1 MQEQRPA
8 LVLGPVVLAT
18 DENGIRP
25 QPYDLLERHE
35 PAGAAAGLAGGID
48 QAGRGQEVGYDAVL
62 ASDPSAP
69 GQRQD
74 TQRLAACRFAQP
86 LHRRI
91 EFGCPLPSP
100 ILGADE
106 ACHPEDLGL
115 GVRDGAHHRKLLQP
129 HAAGTDEL
137 AGGPSREGSRNH
149 EIGLQDE
156 DLFGGAGEDAEVAC
170 LRGDPGP
177 RCIAR
182 EGAEADDLLGSRE
195 VDQQLVGAHVDGG
208 DAGQGLRDDR
218 QDRCRE
224 ACHDGQRLANPAEPW
239 QGRAMQHGGDLTTAM
254 AVHGGPREAW
264 LDLSTGINPFA
275 WPVPGTLSSEAW
287 TSLPTQGALGRLLAA
302 ARQAYGVPEDLAI
315 VAAPGTQSL
324 IQWLPQLAPDG
335 PVAIVQPTYAEHA
348 LAWHRAGHEV
358 IGSTAEN
365 PLPDAARHLV
375 VVNPN
380 NPDGH
385 LFGRERLAQLAGEV
399 ERRGGWLIL
408 DESFIDV
415 VPEAS
420 AAALCRD
427 LPVLIL
433 RSFGKFYG
441 LAGIRLGFL
450 VAPPDIGALA
460 GEALGPWCVAGPA
473 LEIGAAALGD
483 SGFAQAMRG
492 QLARE
497 AAALDSLLGEAGL
510 TVCGGTTL
518 YRLVRHPGARRL
530 HDALARR
537 HIWVRRFDW
546 DESLLRFGLPPDDL
560 ARQRLA
566 EALTDGL
573 AEAHA
578 GDHGTRTG

>member
-1 MQEQRPA
+1 MQEQGAA
-8 LVLGPVVLAT
+8 LVLGAVVVAA
-18 DENGIRP
+18 DENGVWP
-25 QPYDLLERHE
+25 EPHDLLQGHE

-74 TQRLAACRFAQP
+74 PQRLAACRFAQP

-106 ACHPEDLGL
+106 GRHPENLGL
-115 GVRDGAHHRKLLQP
+115 GLRDAAHHAEFLQP
-129 HAAGTDEL
+129 HAAGADEL
-137 AGGPSREGSRNH
+137 AGRPSREGPRDH
-149 EIGLQDE
+149 EVRLQDE
-156 DLFGGAGEDAEVAC
+156 DLLGRAREDAEVTR
-170 LRGDPGP
+170 LRGDPRSRRIP
-177 RCIAR
+177 R
-182 EGAEADDLLGSRE
+182 EGAEADDLLGPRE
-195 VDQQLVGAHVDGG
+195 IDQQLVGAHVDGG
-208 DAGQGLRDDR
+208 DAGQRLRGHR
-218 QDRCRE
+218 QGHCGE
-224 ACHDGQRLANPAEPW
+224 ACHDGHHLANPAEPW

-254 AVHGGPREAW
+254 AVHGGTREAW

-275 WPVPGTLSSEAW
+275 WPVPGSLSPEAW
-287 TSLPTQGALGRLLAA
+287 TGLPTQGALDRLLAA
-302 ARQAYGVPEDLAI
+302 ARQAYGVPEDVAI

-348 LAWHRAGHEV
+348 LAWRRAGHEV
-358 IGSTAEN
+358 IAASAAM
-365 PLPDAARHLV
+365 PLPDATRHLV
-375 VVNPN
+375 IVNPN

-385 LFGRERLAQLAGEV
+385 LFGQDRLADLAV
-399 ERRGGWLIL
+399 SVARRGGWLVI

-415 VPEAS
+415 VPDAS
-420 AAALCRD
+420 AVVLCRD

-441 LAGIRLGFL
+441 LPGLRLGFL
-450 VAPPDIGALA
+450 LA
-460 GEALGPWCVAGPA
+460 GSDIAGQVAEALGPWSVAGPA

-483 SGFAQAMRG
+483 DAYARTMRA
-492 QLARE
+492 QLAHE
-497 AAALDSLLGEAGL
+497 AAELDLLLGEAGL
-510 TVCGGTTL
+510 DVVGGTTL
-518 YRLVRHPGARRL
+518 YRLVRHPLARRL
-530 HDALARR
+530 HEQLARR
-537 HIWVRRFDW
+537 HVWVRRFDW
-546 DESLLRFGLPPDDL
+546 DGSLLRFGLPPDDL

-566 EALTDGL
+566 AALKNGL
-573 AEAHA
+573 AEAHV